1 MNPAKAFVPQLRQNY
16 NPFIFTSAKLGVR
29 ACEMEKVSECVRAYV
44 GDGGGEC
51 GAREFEINC
60 VPWEGA

>member
-1 MNPAKAFVPQLRQNY
+1 MNPAKAFVPQLKQNY
-16 NPFIFTSAKLGVR
+16 NPFIFTSAKLG
-29 ACEMEKVSECVRAYV
+29 VRAYV